1 MGQETGEAVMAM
13 DEIQEYLRIA
23 EDAADEARRLFADGL
38 GSAPALYKGGGDYA
52 TEIDLQIE
60 SMLRE
65 QLAYSTGISVLGEE
79 EGGVL
84 RNDASWVVD
93 PIDGTAN
100 FASGNP
106 SCAVLISLVVDNQPV
121 LAVTDIPLLDMRL
134 IAREGSHVSLNGR
147 QLPRLTDTP
156 IVSNQVGVGA
166 VGSDDSNRI
175 PPDARLRLIK
185 ALEYANMRPRI
196 SGSVGIDL
204 AFVAQGIY
212 EAAVS
217 FSPHPWDN
225 AAGVLLTRCAGAVVT
240 DIDGEPWSLDSV
252 GVIAGSPEAHDEV
265 LRTMRAIR

>member
-1 MGQETGEAVMAM
+1 MGM
-13 DEIQEYLRIA
+13 DEIHEYLRIA
-23 EDAADEARRLFADGL
+23 EDAADKARRMFTEGL
-38 GSAPALYKGGGDYA
+38 GAAPALHKGGGDYA

-65 QLAYSTGISVLGEE
+65 QLAYTTGISVLGEE

-84 RNDASWVVD
+84 RSDASWVVD

-106 SCAVLISLVVDNQPV
+106 NCAVLISLVVDNQPV
-121 LAVTDIPLLDMRL
+121 LSVTDIPLLDMRL
-134 IAREGSHVSLNGR
+134 TAREGSHVWLNDR

-166 VGSDDSNRI
+166 VGSDDTNRI
-175 PPDARLRLIK
+175 PPDSRLRLVK
-185 ALEYANMRPRI
+185 ELERTNMRPRI

-240 DIDGEPWSLDSV
+240 DIDGQPWTLDSI
-252 GVIAGSPEAHDEV
+252 GVIAGSPGAHERV
-265 LRTMRAIR
+265 LSTIKSIQ